1 MRRLQNNKLNTHA
14 SKIVL
19 KILTKR
25 ITTKAEEFLGKNQ
38 FGFRKGCGTREA
50 IDVMRMLCERS
61 LEHDNELFICF
72 VDFEKAFDRVKWTK
86 LWHILK
92 TIRIDWRD
100 RRLISN
106 LYLQQEAIIRVGN
119 GYSKPAYIGR
129 GLRQCCLLS
138 PILFLIYSEMMMI
151 DAMEEIEEGTK
162 VGGKLM
168 KDVRFADDQGMVAAA
183 EGGLQKLMDGLNRT
197 AKEYDM
203 KVNIKKTKVMKVSR
217 KIEGVINITI
227 DGEILELGRAIQ
239 VPRSPHHKR
248 WQKRDRNQDNDWYG

>member
-1 MRRLQNNKLNTHA
+1 MLPQLPPQLCMHIIWK
-14 SKIVL
+14 VL
-19 KILTKR
+19 KRLLHVSDHFSFT
-25 ITTKAEEFLGKNQ
+25 A
-38 FGFRKGCGTREA
+38 RKCCH
-50 IDVMRMLCERS
+50 IPRS

-92 TIRIDWRD
+92 QIGIDWRD

-129 GLRQCCLLS
+129 GLQQGCPLS
-138 PILFLIYSEMMMI
+138 PILFLICSEMLMI
-151 DAMEEIEEGTK
+151 DAMEEIEEGIK
-162 VGGKLM
+162 VGGKLV
-168 KDVRFADDQGMVAAA
+168 KDVRFADDQGMVAGS

-217 KIEGVINITI
+217 KGEGVINITI
-227 DGEILELGRAIQ
+227 DGEILEQ
-239 VPRSPHHKR
+239 VE
-248 WQKRDRNQDNDWYG
+248 